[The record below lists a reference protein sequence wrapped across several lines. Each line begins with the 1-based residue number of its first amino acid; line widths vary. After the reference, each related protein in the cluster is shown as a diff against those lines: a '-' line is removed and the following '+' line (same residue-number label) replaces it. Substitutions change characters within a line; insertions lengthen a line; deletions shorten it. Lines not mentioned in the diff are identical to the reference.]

1 MPHHSNIMRCIIGR
15 ADKLGKSRISLII
28 SFIAYVLL
36 TQIHYTGNALAQD
49 TNASMISSNGSDPS
63 NASGISTN
71 STSGD
76 NIQENG
82 KQALEN
88 QTVNYYGNASGYL
101 VFPKSINASMIKSNN
116 TESLTT
122 TPSSSSSSSLAG
134 TKLPAVVMIHE
145 NRGLNE
151 HIKMMADTLAKEG
164 YVVLAADLFN
174 GRVASNQE
182 DAGQLSGAV
191 RENPTEAIANLRAA
205 VRYLASL
212 DNVDASQI
220 SSLGWCFGGQQS
232 LQLALNTE
240 PDYPLSSTI
249 IYYGRLVSDPDEL
262 SKIMWPVL
270 GIFGDQD
277 DSIPVENV
285 TNFKAAL
292 DSIGIPNEIHVYEGV
307 GHAFANPSRESYA
320 PEQTADA
327 WNKTLAFLK
336 NSTQQIQ

>member
-1 MPHHSNIMRCIIGR
+1 M
-15 ADKLGKSRISLII
+15 A
-28 SFIAYVLL
+28 FIAYVLL
-36 TQIHYTGNALAQD
+36 TQIYYAGNAFAQE
-49 TNASMISSNGSDPS
+49 TNASMISSNDSDPS

-71 STSGD
+71 STGGD
-76 NIQENG
+76 IIQENG
-82 KQALEN
+82 KQFLEN
-88 QTVNYYGNASGYL
+88 QTVNYYGNTSGYL
-101 VFPKSINASMIKSNN
+101 VYPKSFDGSMIKSNII
-116 TESLTT
+116 EPPTT
-122 TPSSSSSSSLAG
+122 TASSAAASSSSIAG
-134 TKLPAVVMIHE
+134 DKLPAVVMIHE

-164 YVVLAADLFN
+164 YVVLAVDLFN
-174 GRVASNQE
+174 GQVASNQE
-182 DAGQLSGAV
+182 VAGQLSGAV

-212 DNVDASQI
+212 DNVNASQI

-240 PDYPLSSTI
+240 PKYPLSSTI

-262 SKIMWPVL
+262 SKIKWPVL

-285 TNFKAAL
+285 INFESAL
-292 DSIGIPNEIHVYEGV
+292 DSLGIPNEIYVYEGV
-307 GHAFANPSRESYA
+307 GHAFANPSRDSYA

-327 WNKTLAFLK
+327 WNKTLSFLK
-336 NSTQQIQ
+336 NSTQQEQ

>member
-1 MPHHSNIMRCIIGR
+1 MWLLM
-15 ADKLGKSRISLII
+15 A
-28 SFIAYVLL
+28 FVAYVLL
-36 TQIHYTGNALAQD
+36 TQIHYAGIAFAQE
-49 TNASMISSNGSDPS
+49 TNASMISSNDSDPS
-63 NASGISTN
+63 NASGISTS
-71 STSGD
+71 STGGD
-76 NIQENG
+76 IIQENG
-82 KQALEN
+82 KQSLEN
-88 QTVNYYGNASGYL
+88 QTVNYYGNTSGYL
-101 VFPKSINASMIKSNN
+101 VYPKSFDGSMTKSNN
-116 TESLTT
+116 TESPTT
-122 TPSSSSSSSLAG
+122 TASSAASSSSSLAG
-134 TKLPAVVMIHE
+134 NKLPAVVMIHE

-164 YVVLAADLFN
+164 YVVLAVDLFN
-174 GRVASNQE
+174 GQVASNQE

-212 DNVDASQI
+212 ENVNASQI

-240 PDYPLSSTI
+240 PKYPLSSTI

-262 SKIMWPVL
+262 SKIKWPVL

-285 TNFKAAL
+285 TNFESAL
-292 DSIGIPNEIHVYEGV
+292 DSLGIPNEIYVYEGV
-307 GHAFANPSRESYA
+307 GHAFANPSRDSYA

-327 WNKTLAFLK
+327 WNKTLSFLK
-336 NSTQQIQ
+336 NSTQQEQ

>member
-1 MPHHSNIMRCIIGR
+1 MWLLM
-15 ADKLGKSRISLII
+15 A
-28 SFIAYVLL
+28 FVAYVLL
-36 TQIHYTGNALAQD
+36 TQIHYAGNAFAQE
-49 TNASMISSNGSDPS
+49 TNASMISSNDSDPS

-71 STSGD
+71 STGGD
-76 NIQENG
+76 IIQENG
-82 KQALEN
+82 KQSLEN
-88 QTVNYYGNASGYL
+88 QTVNYYGNTSGYL
-101 VFPKSINASMIKSNN
+101 VYPKSFDGSMIKSNN
-116 TESLTT
+116 TESPTT
-122 TPSSSSSSSLAG
+122 TASSAASSSSSLAG
-134 TKLPAVVMIHE
+134 NKLPAVVMIHE

-164 YVVLAADLFN
+164 YVVLGVDLFN
-174 GRVASNQE
+174 GQVASNQE

-212 DNVDASQI
+212 ENVNASQI

-240 PDYPLSSTI
+240 PKYPLSSTI

-262 SKIMWPVL
+262 SKIKWPVL

-285 TNFKAAL
+285 INFESAL
-292 DSIGIPNEIHVYEGV
+292 DSLGIPNEIYVYEGV
-307 GHAFANPSRESYA
+307 GHAFANPSRDSYA

-327 WNKTLAFLK
+327 WNKTLSFLK
-336 NSTQQIQ
+336 NSTQQEQ